1 MDQYWNR
8 TKKGKKQ
15 KIRNVWLKIS
25 RKMISGNKWHY
36 AGLKRLDRRKQG
48 RLVRNT
54 NDVLSNLKHRI

>member
-1 MDQYWNR
+1 MYGW
-8 TKKGKKQ
+8 
-15 KIRNVWLKIS
+15 KIS

-36 AGLKRLDRRKQG
+36 AGLKRVDRRKQG